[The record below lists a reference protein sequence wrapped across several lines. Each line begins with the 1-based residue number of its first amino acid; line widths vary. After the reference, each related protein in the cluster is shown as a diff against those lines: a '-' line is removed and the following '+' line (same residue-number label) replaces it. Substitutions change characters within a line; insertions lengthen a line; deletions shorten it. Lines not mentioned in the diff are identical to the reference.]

1 MTLRQSFYSLFAAID
16 RREASQRA
24 AMSKVP
30 TEPKQVY
37 EQHVFLCQNV
47 RPEDHPRGC
56 CSARG
61 SVELLKYMTS
71 QARKLGIKNARIN
84 PSGCLERCEMGPAM
98 VIYPEGAW
106 YTFQTKEDIDEI
118 LQSHLIE
125 GKPVARLLLE
135 NGDKLPKD
143 REARLGQ
150 TTVSAAE

>member
-1 MTLRQSFYSLFAAID
+1 
-16 RREASQRA
+16 
-24 AMSKVP
+24 MSKVP
-30 TEPKQVY
+30 SEAKMVY
-37 EQHVFLCQNV
+37 EQHVFVCQNV
-47 RPEDHPRGC
+47 RPDDHPRGC

-71 QARKLGIKNARIN
+71 QARKLGVKNARIN

-98 VIYPEGAW
+98 VVYPEGAW

>member
-1 MTLRQSFYSLFAAID
+1 MR
-16 RREASQRA
+16 
-24 AMSKVP
+24 KGP

-71 QARKLGIKNARIN
+71 QARKLGIKDTRIN

-106 YTFQTKEDIDEI
+106 YTFKTKEDIDEI

-125 GKPVARLLLE
+125 GKPVKRLLLE
-135 NGDKLPKD
+135 NTDRLPKD
-143 REARLGQ
+143 REARLAQAGM
-150 TTVSAAE
+150 SAAE

>member
-1 MTLRQSFYSLFAAID
+1 
-16 RREASQRA
+16 
-24 AMSKVP
+24 MSKVP